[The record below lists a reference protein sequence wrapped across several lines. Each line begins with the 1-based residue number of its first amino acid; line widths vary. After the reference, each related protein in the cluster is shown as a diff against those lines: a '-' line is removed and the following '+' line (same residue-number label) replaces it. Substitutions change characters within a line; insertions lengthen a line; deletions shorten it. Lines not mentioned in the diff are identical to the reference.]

1 MQLSSVIRASTPEN
15 VSTNAVLP
23 SRRVPEN
30 PIRVQRSP
38 MSESYGHRITAI
50 HANPLNKCDHCKQ
63 PALWETDYKFFGENE
78 PRGSNPEQVC
88 DLHAKQFAAKWPDAK
103 FPVQAPN

>member
-1 MQLSSVIRASTPEN
+1 
-15 VSTNAVLP
+15 
-23 SRRVPEN
+23 
-30 PIRVQRSP
+30 
-38 MSESYGHRITAI
+38 MSETYGHRITAI

-88 DLHAKQFAAKWPDAK
+88 NTHAKEFAAKWPDAK

>member
-1 MQLSSVIRASTPEN
+1 MRRGSAPDI
-15 VSTNAVLP
+15 VSLNAVLLSSGVP
-23 SRRVPEN
+23 GTLSRGR
-30 PIRVQRSP
+30 RSP

-88 DLHAKQFAAKWPDAK
+88 DTHAKQFAAKWPDAK

>member
-1 MQLSSVIRASTPEN
+1 
-15 VSTNAVLP
+15 
-23 SRRVPEN
+23 
-30 PIRVQRSP
+30 

-50 HANPLNKCDHCKQ
+50 HANPNNKCDHCRQ

-88 DLHAKQFAAKWPDAK
+88 NTHAKEFAAKWPDAK
-103 FPVQAPN
+103 FPGAGAELGCKRSCVMIEKVVPKVADDRHTQESLYAKVEDP